1 MWFYVCSI
9 RNSLILNTKKYR
21 DIDVSMHAW
30 YLWKLEIL
38 SKLSNIKCFS
48 STFLKSLELPWE
60 DPFLEFPL
68 EEHDLKALQNCKTYE
83 SWNTWETWGIDNLA
97 KIADLTKC
105 WIYLQFPTSWKAW
118 DSWET
123 WEPWNLGNSLESS
136 EPWEPSGTRGSL
148 EPYRTL
154 RSLGTL

>member
-1 MWFYVCSI
+1 
-9 RNSLILNTKKYR
+9 
-21 DIDVSMHAW
+21 MHAW

-38 SKLSNIKCFS
+38 TKQSNVKCFS
-48 STFLKSLELPWE
+48 SSFLKSLELPWE
-60 DPFLEFPL
+60 DPFLKFPL

-97 KIADLTKC
+97 KIADVTKC
-105 WIYLQFPTSWKAW
+105 QIYLQFQTSWKAW

-136 EPWEPSGTRGSL
+136 EPLGALRNSWEP
-148 EPYRTL
+148 
-154 RSLGTL
+154 GTLQNAPEPGNPVAHGTFGAVDGSNQYVLLH